1 MILRGETCLG
11 SWIDVW
17 SRFKPNVLQCL
28 ILDDGDD
35 VEDDDG
41 DDNNNDGDD
50 DAEDDDGDGDGDFS
64 DLDLM
69 FEASVW
75 FQAKWSPISRE
86 WLTSLLILSNL
97 RAFHAK
103 KSHLHHNHL
112 DNYANIYQIKYS

>member
-1 MILRGETCLG
+1 M
-11 SWIDVW
+11 
-17 SRFKPNVLQCL
+17 KPFQAKCL

-35 VEDDDG
+35 VEDDGG

-50 DAEDDDGDGDGDFS
+50 DVEDGGGDEFG

-103 KSHLHHNHL
+103 KSHLHRNHL
-112 DNYANIYQIKYS
+112 DNYATYIKSNAHNQYYHNCDHMAR